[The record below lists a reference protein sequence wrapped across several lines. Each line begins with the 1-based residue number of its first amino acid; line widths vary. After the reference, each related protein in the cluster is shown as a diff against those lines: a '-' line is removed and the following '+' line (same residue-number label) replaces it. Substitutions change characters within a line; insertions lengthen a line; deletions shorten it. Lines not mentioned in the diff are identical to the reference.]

1 MSFSQKTKNELARII
16 PKDKCCQLAELAAL
30 IRMDGSIHISADH
43 HMSLGIETQ
52 NAAVARKMYF
62 LGKTLFNL
70 KEEVSVRRNN
80 RLRKNVIY
88 SVKMVPQPGTKKAL
102 DKLGIDFTPAGYKI
116 HWNSELVKKRCCQKA
131 YLRGAF
137 LGGGSISNP
146 EQKTYHLEIITSDS
160 FNDELIS
167 ELMRNFN
174 IEPKTTWRK
183 KAHVIYLKDSEMIVD
198 FLNVV
203 GAHCA
208 LLNFE
213 NIRVHKDVRNR
224 VNRIVNCETANL
236 NKTVEAGLKQVETIR
251 YLERSIGLEN
261 LPVGLKEIARAR
273 LENPEVSLKELGE
286 TMEPPLSKSGV
297 NHRMRRL
304 KRIADKLRGKSS

>member
-1 MSFSQKTKNELARII
+1 
-16 PKDKCCQLAELAAL
+16 
-30 IRMDGSIHISADH
+30 
-43 HMSLGIETQ
+43 
-52 NAAVARKMYF
+52 
-62 LGKTLFNL
+62 
-70 KEEVSVRRNN
+70 
-80 RLRKNVIY
+80 
-88 SVKMVPQPGTKKAL
+88 
-102 DKLGIDFTPAGYKI
+102 
-116 HWNSELVKKRCCQKA
+116 
-131 YLRGAF
+131 
-137 LGGGSISNP
+137 
-146 EQKTYHLEIITSDS
+146 
-160 FNDELIS
+160 
-167 ELMRNFN
+167 
-174 IEPKTTWRK
+174 
-183 KAHVIYLKDSEMIVD
+183 MIVD

-203 GAHCA
+203 GAHSA